1 MTQKSNPKPK
11 TQKSNPN
18 MSELVGLFGL
28 ACLAYQINPS
38 TTDDGCAFLQN
49 NHQTK
54 MNKNAPNAVF
64 RGLSLWTGVDGLL

>member
-1 MTQKSNPKPK
+1 MTQKSNPKHER
-11 TQKSNPN
+11 TCWLI
-18 MSELVGLFGL
+18 LVGLFGL
-28 ACLAYQINPS
+28 ACLAHQINPS

-49 NHQTK
+49 DHQTK